1 MAAVWS
7 AEWAAAGTVVTAVY
21 HACIVCL
28 AWADPLHACL
38 VDPLDDSYPH
48 LPEEDTEAQLL
59 ERLPALVSLSPKLAL
74 LTVVQFS
81 GAKGETV

>member
-21 HACIVCL
+21 HACVVCL

-48 LPEEDTEAQLL
+48 LPEEDTALNQPSNIKLQVLPPSIDIHQLD
-59 ERLPALVSLSPKLAL
+59 
-74 LTVVQFS
+74 
-81 GAKGETV
+81 